1 MKYFPC
7 EEIAGPTAD
16 VSEALRFCE
25 VGLLPPQL
33 LRQQLLLGDVDG
45 APAKTFENSLFNDG
59 NSHAANVAQLP
70 VGPNN
75 SLGYVA
81 ARVLLIHDLNRFSH
95 RGSVFWM
102 NEGQILLNRW
112 DAVFR
117 VQPKNFVQF
126 VGPIGT

>member
-7 EEIAGPTAD
+7 DKIAGPTAH

-59 NSHAANVAQLP
+59 NSHAANVAQLT
-70 VGPNN
+70 VRPNN
-75 SLGYVA
+75 SPCYVA
-81 ARVLLIHDLNRFSH
+81 AAVLLIHDLNRFRH
-95 RGSVFWM
+95 GGSVLWM
-102 NEGQILLNRW
+102 NEGQILVNRRSSVLW
-112 DAVFR
+112 A
-117 VQPKNFVQF
+117 QPKNFVQF
-126 VGPIGT
+126 VSPIVA